1 MGDDRRLF
9 FVDGVVHLI
18 DVRLAQ
24 YPLRILLTFRTL
36 HASCMVAPLSTAVVY
51 RRSYLLIFF
60 SRKVERHRACFAA
73 RIFIAFFIVRCGKQL
88 PSRREQYITK
98 AGAPRT

>member
-60 SRKVERHRACFAA
+60 SRKVERHRAC
-73 RIFIAFFIVRCGKQL
+73 VCGTQL
-88 PSRREQYITK
+88 PSRREQYNTK
-98 AGAPRT
+98 AGAPRTRELVARWGLG